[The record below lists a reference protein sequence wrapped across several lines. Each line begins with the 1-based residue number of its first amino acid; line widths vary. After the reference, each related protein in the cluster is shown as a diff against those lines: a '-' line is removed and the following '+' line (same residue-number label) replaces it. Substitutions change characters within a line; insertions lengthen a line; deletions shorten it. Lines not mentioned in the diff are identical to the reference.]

1 VIPYENATRNA
12 FNTYECIRPH
22 HGYLQARERTLW
34 FMRETVSSIC
44 KNKLEKRYNPLPIS
58 PSGCQLRHPIAWNGH
73 EPLAIG
79 DVLIA
84 SQSMGMMSL
93 IITTYDSYV
102 TLIGVLDY
110 VLI

>member
-1 VIPYENATRNA
+1 MKMPPE
-12 FNTYECIRPH
+12 
-22 HGYLQARERTLW
+22 TLSTPMNVFDLITGIYKRVSAPSG
-34 FMRETVSSIC
+34 FMRKTVSSIC

-84 SQSMGMMSL
+84 SQKYGNDEPHHHNL
-93 IITTYDSYV
+93 R
-102 TLIGVLDY
+102 
-110 VLI
+110 